1 MKQESGNPIKL
12 QTTDANVAANE
23 INKNAGYFIKS
34 PKSQSMTPD
43 QFFKAASSTA
53 PSVTPTEKKNKL

>member
-34 PKSQSMTPD
+34 PKSQAMTTD
-43 QFFKAASSTA
+43 QFFKAASNSA
-53 PSVTPTEKKNKL
+53 PVATSVEKKNKL

>member
-12 QTTDANVAANE
+12 QVTDANVAANE
-23 INKNAGYFIKS
+23 INKNAGYFIKT
-34 PKSQSMTPD
+34 PQSQAMTTE

-53 PSVTPTEKKNKL
+53 PITSPAESKNKL

>member
-1 MKQESGNPIKL
+1 MKHESGNPIKL

-34 PKSQSMTPD
+34 PKSQAMSAD

-53 PSVTPTEKKNKL
+53 PAATPAEKKNKM